1 MPFYDITGKTQAVFS
16 YTYLKSPDGDGIK
29 LTKYEKD
36 LFRPKGNEVSESFLG
51 INHFFYGHK
60 LKWQN
65 AIQYTAMET
74 SSSSAKYEGWG
85 FTSGI
90 RISW

>member
-1 MPFYDITGKTQAVFS
+1 MPFYDITDKTQAVFS
-16 YTYLKSPDGDGIK
+16 YTYLKSSGGDGIK

-36 LFRPKGNEVSESFLG
+36 LFSGKGNETSESFLG
-51 INHFFYGHK
+51 LNHFFYGHK

-65 AIQYTAMET
+65 GIQYTEMET
-74 SSSSAKYEGWG
+74 TSAGDKYDGWG

>member
-1 MPFYDITGKTQAVFS
+1 MIT
-16 YTYLKSPDGDGIK
+16 LD

-36 LFRPKGNEVSESFLG
+36 LFSGKGNETSESFLG
-51 INHFFYGHK
+51 LNHFFYGHK

-65 AIQYTAMET
+65 GIQYTEMET
-74 SSSSAKYEGWG
+74 SSAGDKYYGWG